1 MSKTDQ
7 SMLDTYLVV
16 GRMRGSEFEQIE
28 FNDDRIGGGTFDSM
42 LRFTPEE
49 AGEYVI
55 RARSY
60 APGQYGAYELS
71 VVPTASLS
79 TARATPR
86 PLTIGNPVPGSLGPD
101 SPVDVQGSGVSYDL
115 WTFEAQA
122 GQPVQVSMGSYSFDT
137 FLAVGRMQNGRFNQV
152 AENDDRG
159 DGTLNSLLRFT
170 PAESGEYTVVAR
182 SYAPEQWGDYELVA
196 QTSTIATAPT
206 PVERSATLVHQG
218 QISGEGGPRYVDF
231 EFEAARGRRYNVRA
245 ISTEFIPIVDIG
257 TQSDGQLSP
266 VDFFDP
272 AATDRVQNRAE
283 FTADRRGRYV
293 VRVSAPALSSGQ
305 FDLIVTEAR

>member
-1 MSKTDQ
+1 M
-7 SMLDTYLVV
+7 
-16 GRMRGSEFEQIE
+16 
-28 FNDDRIGGGTFDSM
+28 
-42 LRFTPEE
+42 
-49 AGEYVI
+49 I

-60 APGQYGAYELS
+60 APGQYGAYQLS
-71 VVPTASLS
+71 IVPTSSLP
-79 TARATPR
+79 TARPTPR
-86 PLTIGNPVPGSLGPD
+86 PLTIGNPMPGSLGPD
-101 SPVDVQGSGVSYDL
+101 SPVDAQGSGVSYDL
-115 WTFEAQA
+115 WTFQAEA

-137 FLAVGRMQNGRFNQV
+137 FVAVGRMQNGRFEQI

-170 PAESGEYTVVAR
+170 PAAAGEYTIVAR

-196 QTSTIATAPT
+196 QTATITTAPI
-206 PVERSATLVHQG
+206 PFERSTTLVHQG

-231 EFEAARGRRYNVRA
+231 EFEATRGRHYSVRA

-257 TQSDGQLSP
+257 TQSGGQLSP
-266 VDFFDP
+266 VNFFDP
-272 AATDRVQNRAE
+272 AATDREQNRAE
-283 FTADRRGRYV
+283 FTAERRGRYV